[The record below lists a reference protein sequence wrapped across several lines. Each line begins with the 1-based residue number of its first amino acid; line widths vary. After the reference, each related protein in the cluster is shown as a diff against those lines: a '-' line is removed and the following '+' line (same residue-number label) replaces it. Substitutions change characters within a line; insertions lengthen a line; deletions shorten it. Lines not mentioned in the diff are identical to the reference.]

1 MDKWTIIRTI
11 LRIATSLNTALCVT
25 TSAICDLKITYLTIG
40 WAVLTILTD
49 FIVAFFTTYY
59 NNDYTEEG
67 CEGTGLTRLKKRQ
80 KKGKAACIEEDKD
93 DE

>member
-1 MDKWTIIRTI
+1 MNKGTLIRTI

-25 TSAICDLKITYLTIG
+25 TSAICDLKITALTVG

-49 FIVAFFTTYY
+49 FIVSFFTTYY
-59 NNDYTEEG
+59 NNDYTQEA

-80 KKGKAACIEEDKD
+80 SKGDAVCIEEDED